1 MCALGKA
8 EAPVLLLAT
17 QHIEIC
23 HDLELDGRR
32 RTCPDT
38 NTETT

>member
-23 HDLELDGRR
+23 PDLELTVGDEGV
-32 RTCPDT
+32 PM
-38 NTETT
+38 